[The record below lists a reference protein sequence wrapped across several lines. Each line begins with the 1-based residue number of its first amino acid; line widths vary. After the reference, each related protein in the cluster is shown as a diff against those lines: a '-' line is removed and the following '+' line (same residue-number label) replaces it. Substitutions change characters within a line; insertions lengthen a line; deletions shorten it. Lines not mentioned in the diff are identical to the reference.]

1 MHLKRWSLL
10 TVAVL
15 AGGTLL
21 LVKQSASANS
31 SANRSADGRAQTQ
44 VVKRAA
50 QKGVILV
57 DGAVN
62 PAAVPDVTAYRVFLR
77 VVHDLDA
84 QGQTAA
90 LRAYLRRGGI
100 GTPCV
105 KCPAEARSTV
115 GGDEDVATIVKAAKE
130 FTGTDSVLTRK
141 YKEQK
146 MMPGD
151 ALAAAG
157 VPYQEA
163 RGLLVEHTMADLQTA
178 VSPPVAV
185 ALERYVQGHIKSRIK
200 VAGLPSPAGR

>member
-1 MHLKRWSLL
+1 MNVKRWSLL

-15 AGGTLL
+15 ACGTLL

-31 SANRSADGRAQTQ
+31 SAKSNAQTQ

-50 QKGVILV
+50 PKVTLV

-90 LRAYLRRGGI
+90 LKAYLRRGGI

-105 KCPAEARSTV
+105 KCGKDARPTV
-115 GGDEDVATIVKAAKE
+115 GSDEDIAAIVSAAKE
-130 FTGTDSVLTRK
+130 FTGADSTLTRK

-146 MMPGD
+146 RMPGD
-151 ALAAAG
+151 ANAASG
-157 VPYQEA
+157 VPYHEA
-163 RGLLVEHTMADLQTA
+163 RGLLVEHTMSDLQSA
-178 VSPPVAV
+178 VAGQVAV
-185 ALERYVQGHIKSRIK
+185 ALEQYVHGHIKSRIK
-200 VAGLPSPAGR
+200 VAQ